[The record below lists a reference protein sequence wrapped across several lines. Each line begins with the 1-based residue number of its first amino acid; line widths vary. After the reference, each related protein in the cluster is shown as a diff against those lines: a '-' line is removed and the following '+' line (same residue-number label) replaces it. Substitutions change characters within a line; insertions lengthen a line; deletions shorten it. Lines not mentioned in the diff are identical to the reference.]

1 MMDKMN
7 LISVINIMIG
17 LTEKEINE
25 LMAMDEEVVEQ
36 YYINRFL
43 EQNDDQLTIAF

>member
-1 MMDKMN
+1 MDKMN
-7 LISVINIMIG
+7 LISVIDIMIG

-43 EQNDDQLTIAF
+43 EQNDDQLAIAF

>member
-1 MMDKMN
+1 MDKMN
-7 LISVINIMIG
+7 LISVIDIMIG

-36 YYINRFL
+36 YYINRFQ